1 MKKDFLMIRNSA
13 AYLTEAVPVI
23 EFETFRNK
31 IAEFCNKAD
40 GRIVA
45 LLGKKENNESLRIF
59 TVLGSDSEGELYVSS
74 ATLNGTEYPS
84 LTPDLPQA
92 NLFERELHEE
102 FGIIPKNHPWLKP
115 VRNSAGY
122 EFYSLAGDSVHEV
135 AVGPVHAGVIEPGH
149 FRFNCHGEKVFNLEI
164 RLGYQRRGVEELM
177 LKSKPSL
184 RLVLAES
191 IAGDTVIG
199 HALAYCH
206 AIEALAD
213 RQVPQR
219 GRVIRALALELE
231 RVANHVGDLGALS
244 NDVGF
249 LPVASYFGRLKAE
262 FSNMLLALNGNR
274 YGRGLLKPGGAAFD
288 LDNELVKNFKIRIER
303 GMKEADEITDLLF
316 STPSVLARFEKTG
329 VVKTE
334 EARKLGLVGPSARA
348 SGLQRDVRC
357 DYPFGMYRFKKIIP
371 VKAATGD
378 VFARA
383 RVRALEIKRSLTFID
398 EALEMVPREKISIS
412 CEEIKP
418 SSFSVCMTEGWRGE
432 IAHIAFTNERSE
444 FSRYKIIDPS
454 FHNWS
459 GLEAAL
465 KNGAISDFP
474 LCNKSFNLSYAG
486 FDL

>member
-1 MKKDFLMIRNSA
+1 MKKDFLMIRNSSSC
-13 AYLTEAVPVI
+13 LTEAVPAI
-23 EFETFRNK
+23 ELENFRSK
-31 IAEFCNKAD
+31 ITEFCNGSG
-40 GRIVA
+40 GRIIA
-45 LLGKKENNESLRIF
+45 LFGKKEKTENLKVF
-59 TVLGSDSEGELYVSS
+59 AVLGLDSKGELYISS
-74 ATLNGTEYPS
+74 TILSESEYPS
-84 LTPDLPQA
+84 LTPELPQA
-92 NLFERELHEE
+92 NLFERELYED
-102 FGIIPKNHPWLKP
+102 FGVVPRNHPWLKP
-115 VRNSAGY
+115 VRSGSNY
-122 EFYSLAGDSVHEV
+122 EFYSIAGDSIHEV

-164 RLGYQRRGVEELM
+164 RLGYQRRGIEELM

-184 RLVLAES
+184 RLMLAES

-206 AIEALAD
+206 TIEGLAD

-219 GRVIRALALELE
+219 GRIIRALALELE
-231 RVANHVGDLGALS
+231 RVANHVGDLGALA

-249 LPVASYFGRLKAE
+249 LPAASYFGRLKAE

-274 YGRGLLKPGGAAFD
+274 YGRGLLKPGGVAFD
-288 LDNELVKNFKIRIER
+288 FNIDLVKNLKIRIER

-334 EARKLGLVGPSARA
+334 TARDLGLVGPSARA

-371 VKAATGD
+371 AKAATGD

-383 RVRALEIKRSLTFID
+383 RVRALEIKRSLAFID
-398 EALEMVPREKISIS
+398 EILELVPQEKILIS

-418 SSFSVCMTEGWRGE
+418 SSFAVCMTEGWRGE
-432 IAHIAFTNERSE
+432 IVHIAFTNERSE
-444 FSRYKIIDPS
+444 LSRYKIIDPS
-454 FHNWS
+454 FHNWP
-459 GLEAAL
+459 GLEMAL
-465 KNGAISDFP
+465 RNGAISDFP